1 MDLFSRK
8 TVVAKDM
15 AKAKRIRIK
24 AQFWRRYSLN
34 IWVFYIFI
42 VQQYQK
48 ECRHMHAKKKRAPY
62 GSAPSVVRFKEKWL
76 PQDRQLR

>member
-42 VQQYQK
+42 VQQYQE

-62 GSAPSVVRFKEKWL
+62 GSANINRYLSAFSF
-76 PQDRQLR
+76 LRLSLS

>member
-34 IWVFYIFI
+34 ICVFYIFI
-42 VQQYQK
+42 VQQRQK

-62 GSAPSVVRFKEKWL
+62 GSANIKRCLSAFSF
-76 PQDRQLR
+76 LRLSLS